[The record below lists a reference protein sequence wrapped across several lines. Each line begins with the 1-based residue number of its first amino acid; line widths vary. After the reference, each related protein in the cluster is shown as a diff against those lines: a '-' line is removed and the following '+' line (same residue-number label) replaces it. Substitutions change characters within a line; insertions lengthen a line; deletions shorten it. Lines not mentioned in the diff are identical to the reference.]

1 MFKKVLGTITTAQEG
16 AKAEESKPQMESLQ
30 RLVAQNSNFQFGTNV
45 LLNSGVISPKI
56 LAKLNKYRPNP
67 EAMRLLSAI
76 DMSNES
82 LAREI
87 GLDSNFLDMNEDF
100 LKSGQAVKAAV
111 EKGMLDLA
119 RALIDRGYNVPDSLL
134 IDAIRDDKRELIR
147 NTIQGQFYGR
157 EGCIELDFWY
167 LVHEHFH
174 EEATLLQEIEPLIR
188 QITVG
193 YDFSNPASFD
203 QILNDRLVQTS
214 ALSAA
219 LRRGQDTLA
228 TMLLEI
234 DPRLVQNEFVSLA
247 IKTSCMEF
255 LRRVWSGDHEL
266 AEGSELK
273 KRKRKS
279 VIWDTLDQGQGEKSL
294 KLSNI
299 IEQFLTRKKVAE
311 VKQILTWPEA
321 ASEPGLV
328 KVLIDYEQQDLAKS
342 LLSKGDLPIDSEDVI
357 NSFEKRQYE
366 LCVRMVQSKEARVA
380 LETPAMQAELV
391 KLLANGNTCLPAIE
405 MLNLVSNK
413 AWNLDLTKPLCSILV
428 GFAKK
433 TTELVVCHAPLLFI
447 ALAAEFLTRL
457 SDVSLQHETRCL
469 ATAKFIIDFGM
480 AIEDSI
486 KEEEELKYFMTQKDS
501 RNRTVLTIC
510 SDNRFYSLLEHDEI
524 GTIVSK
530 MWNGAKKNYGLMGAL
545 TLYQSLEA
553 PSSSEE
559 AMSFAKPLD
568 FSKPYIFQYEQWTES
583 CSLRFLAQAI
593 AGIIHVIVYQMLIY
607 TAISE
612 QSFYNVAAS
621 SKAVVYLRIAQ
632 VWVAG
637 IACDHFLHILFAWK
651 THRQYHINIF
661 RLVDYLMFIVTIL
674 IMIEIQNKL
683 MGPGKPITFIDPS
696 VFNAIL
702 HSIMVVVIWIRF
714 MSLIIASKR
723 FGPFLRMLF
732 LMIESTLNFFV
743 LFTCMG
749 ICCSAIFTS
758 LFNASSNQFTNFST
772 SIRSLFASSVGNF
785 DLTDF
790 SDNIGLGA
798 VLLGIFCV
806 LANALMLNLIIAL
819 LANIYDDLK
828 DKVDSEHRAVVVSYY
843 NRWSWD
849 ENYGVLIFMPTPLCF
864 LSLMFSPFFLGP
876 EPAKWNRFYSRVF
889 YVIYAVVQFLFF
901 LLGGL
906 FWLIPCYFK
915 GFLFYP
921 KSQASAHQIQQ
932 GDQPAAGGILV
943 DEEAKEEEE
952 EAEDLEQSKYRTFDV
967 RLLFMWSVIGLPWL
981 FWSLFRDC
989 RDFWKLL
996 YVSSVQSTE
1005 IEGSKI
1011 NALVTEK
1018 FIMDVQMV
1026 LKSITTPVVSLEQ
1039 FVETWFMVDQSN
1051 FNSGENGQDSS
1062 STERKDLAMDYF
1074 SQFISSSND
1083 ETIDI
1088 VRMKMLLPRRVGH
1101 VYDEEYL
1108 QRARHVN
1115 VPWFLKGVRKY
1126 QQQIGS
1132 INIGGLSIPKKAE
1145 QKSQTSSIDK
1155 EQLDTVQKTIKEMEQ
1170 RFSDLL
1176 LSARNVKME
1185 MENRTK
1191 ALKAL
1196 GTVAKAEDEVPRE
1209 TLW

>member
-1 MFKKVLGTITTAQEG
+1 
-16 AKAEESKPQMESLQ
+16 
-30 RLVAQNSNFQFGTNV
+30 
-45 LLNSGVISPKI
+45 
-56 LAKLNKYRPNP
+56 
-67 EAMRLLSAI
+67 
-76 DMSNES
+76 
-82 LAREI
+82 
-87 GLDSNFLDMNEDF
+87 
-100 LKSGQAVKAAV
+100 
-111 EKGMLDLA
+111 
-119 RALIDRGYNVPDSLL
+119 
-134 IDAIRDDKRELIR
+134 
-147 NTIQGQFYGR
+147 
-157 EGCIELDFWY
+157 
-167 LVHEHFH
+167 
-174 EEATLLQEIEPLIR
+174 
-188 QITVG
+188 
-193 YDFSNPASFD
+193 
-203 QILNDRLVQTS
+203 
-214 ALSAA
+214 
-219 LRRGQDTLA
+219 
-228 TMLLEI
+228 
-234 DPRLVQNEFVSLA
+234 
-247 IKTSCMEF
+247 
-255 LRRVWSGDHEL
+255 
-266 AEGSELK
+266 
-273 KRKRKS
+273 
-279 VIWDTLDQGQGEKSL
+279 
-294 KLSNI
+294 
-299 IEQFLTRKKVAE
+299 
-311 VKQILTWPEA
+311 
-321 ASEPGLV
+321 
-328 KVLIDYEQQDLAKS
+328 
-342 LLSKGDLPIDSEDVI
+342 
-357 NSFEKRQYE
+357 
-366 LCVRMVQSKEARVA
+366 
-380 LETPAMQAELV
+380 
-391 KLLANGNTCLPAIE
+391 
-405 MLNLVSNK
+405 
-413 AWNLDLTKPLCSILV
+413 
-428 GFAKK
+428 
-433 TTELVVCHAPLLFI
+433 
-447 ALAAEFLTRL
+447 
-457 SDVSLQHETRCL
+457 
-469 ATAKFIIDFGM
+469 
-480 AIEDSI
+480 
-486 KEEEELKYFMTQKDS
+486 
-501 RNRTVLTIC
+501 
-510 SDNRFYSLLEHDEI
+510 
-524 GTIVSK
+524 
-530 MWNGAKKNYGLMGAL
+530 
-545 TLYQSLEA
+545 
-553 PSSSEE
+553 
-559 AMSFAKPLD
+559 
-568 FSKPYIFQYEQWTES
+568 
-583 CSLRFLAQAI
+583 
-593 AGIIHVIVYQMLIY
+593 
-607 TAISE
+607 
-612 QSFYNVAAS
+612 
-621 SKAVVYLRIAQ
+621 
-632 VWVAG
+632 
-637 IACDHFLHILFAWK
+637 
-651 THRQYHINIF
+651 
-661 RLVDYLMFIVTIL
+661 
-674 IMIEIQNKL
+674 
-683 MGPGKPITFIDPS
+683 
-696 VFNAIL
+696 
-702 HSIMVVVIWIRF
+702 
-714 MSLIIASKR
+714 
-723 FGPFLRMLF
+723 
-732 LMIESTLNFFV
+732 
-743 LFTCMG
+743 
-749 ICCSAIFTS
+749 
-758 LFNASSNQFTNFST
+758 
-772 SIRSLFASSVGNF
+772 
-785 DLTDF
+785 
-790 SDNIGLGA
+790 
-798 VLLGIFCV
+798 
-806 LANALMLNLIIAL
+806 MLNLIIAL

-889 YVIYAVVQFLFF
+889 YVIYAVVQFIFF
-901 LLGGL
+901 LIGGL

-967 RLLFMWSVIGLPWL
+967 RLLFMWSAIGLPWL

-1155 EQLDTVQKTIKEMEQ
+1155 EQLDNVQKTIKEMEQ

>member
-1 MFKKVLGTITTAQEG
+1 MFKKALGTISTSQEG
-16 AKAEESKPQMESLQ
+16 AKTEEPRQELESLQ

-67 EAMRLLSAI
+67 EAMRLLSAVEMTN
-76 DMSNES
+76 DS

-87 GLDSNFLDMNEDF
+87 GLDAHFIDMNEEF

-119 RALIDRGYNVPDSLL
+119 RALIDKGYNVPDSLI
-134 IDAIRDDKRELIR
+134 IDGIRDNNHELIR
-147 NTIQGQFYGR
+147 NTISGQFYGR
-157 EGCIELDFWY
+157 EGSIELDFWY
-167 LVHEHFH
+167 LVHEGFH
-174 EEATLLQEIEPLIR
+174 QEAAMLQEIEPLIR

-193 YDFSNPASFD
+193 YDFSQSSSFD
-203 QILNDRLVQTS
+203 QILIDRLVQTS

-219 LRRGQDTLA
+219 LKRGQDNLA
-228 TMLLEI
+228 VMLLRM
-234 DPRLVQNEFVSLA
+234 DPRLVQSEFVTLA
-247 IKTSCMEF
+247 IKNSCMEF
-255 LRRVWSGDHEL
+255 LRMVWTGDHEL
-266 AEGSELK
+266 NEGLEVK
-273 KRKRKS
+273 KRKRRS
-279 VIWDTLDQGQGEKSL
+279 LIWDQLEQGQGGERVL
-294 KLSNI
+294 KLASI

-311 VKQILTWPEA
+311 VKQILEWPEA
-321 ASEPGLV
+321 VNEPGLV
-328 KVLIDYEQQDLAKS
+328 KVLIDYEQQDLAKT

-380 LETPAMQAELV
+380 LETPAMQTALV
-391 KLLANGNTCLPAIE
+391 KLLGTGSTCLAAIE

-413 AWNLDLTKPLCSILV
+413 AWNMDLTKTLCATLV
-428 GFAKK
+428 AFAKK

-447 ALAAEFLTRL
+447 ALSAEFVTRL
-457 SDVSLQHETRCL
+457 SGISLQHETRCL

-486 KEEEELKYFMTQKDS
+486 KEEEELKYFLTQKDS
-501 RNRTVLTIC
+501 RMRTVLTIC

-530 MWNGAKKNYGLMGAL
+530 MWNGSKKNYGLMGAL

-553 PSSSEE
+553 PSSAEE
-559 AMSFAKPLD
+559 AMSFSKQLD
-568 FSKPYIFQYEQWTES
+568 FTKPYIFQYEQWTES
-583 CSLRFLAQAI
+583 CSLRFLAQAV
-593 AGIIHVIVYQMLIY
+593 AGIVHVIVYQMLIY

-612 QSFYNVAAS
+612 HSFYNVAAS
-621 SKAVVYLRIAQ
+621 SEAVVYLRISQ

-637 IACDHFLHILFAWK
+637 IACDHFLHLIFAWK
-651 THRQYHINIF
+651 THRQYKINIW
-661 RLVDYLMFIVTIL
+661 RIVDYIMFAVTIL

-683 MGPGKPITFIDPS
+683 MGSGNPITFIDPS

-702 HSIMVVVIWIRF
+702 HSVMVVVIWIRF
-714 MSLIIASKR
+714 LSLIIASKL

-732 LMIESTLNFFV
+732 LMIESTMNFFV
-743 LFTCMG
+743 LFTCLW
-749 ICCSAIFTS
+749 IWCAAIFTS
-758 LFNASSNQFTNFST
+758 LFNASSGQFTNFST

-819 LANIYDDLK
+819 LANIYDGLK

-849 ENYGVLIFMPTPLCF
+849 DGYGILIFLPTPLCF
-864 LSLMFSPFFLGP
+864 MSLCTLPFLLSENHG
-876 EPAKWNRFYSRVF
+876 KWNKFFSRKFYI
-889 YVIYAVVQFLFF
+889 IYAVAQFALFVV
-901 LLGGL
+901 GGL
-906 FWLIPCYFK
+906 FWMIPCYFK
-915 GFLFYP
+915 GFVFYP
-921 KSQASAHQIQQ
+921 KSQASVRNMQQ
-932 GDQPAAGGILV
+932 VELPLEGAIIE
-943 DEEAKEEEE
+943 EEAKEEEIPD
-952 EAEDLEQSKYRTFDV
+952 EAEHQHYKAYDI
-967 RLLFMWSVIGLPWL
+967 RLFFLWIVVGLPWL
-981 FWSLFRDC
+981 SWSLIRDC
-989 RDFWKLL
+989 KDFWHLL
-996 YVSSVQSTE
+996 YTSSTQSTE

-1011 NALVTEK
+1011 SSLVTER
-1018 FIMDVQMV
+1018 FIKDVQLV
-1026 LKSITTPVVSLEQ
+1026 LKSITTPTVSLDQ
-1039 FVETWFMVDQSN
+1039 FVETWYMVDQSN
-1051 FNSGENGQDSS
+1051 FHGDQSGLDSS
-1062 STERKDLAMDYF
+1062 SSERKDLAMDYF
-1074 SQFISSSND
+1074 SQFTISSND
-1083 ETIDI
+1083 ETIDL
-1088 VRMKMLLPRRVGH
+1088 VRMRMLLPKRVGH
-1101 VYDEEYL
+1101 VYDEEYI
-1108 QRARHVN
+1108 QRARHIN

-1145 QKSQTSSIDK
+1145 QKSQVSSIDK
-1155 EQLDTVQKTIKEMEQ
+1155 EQLEFVQKHIKELEQ

-1176 LSARNVKME
+1176 LSARNIKLE
-1185 MENRTK
+1185 MEGRTK

-1196 GTVAKAEDEVPRE
+1196 GSAAKAEDEVPRE

>member
-1 MFKKVLGTITTAQEG
+1 MFKKALGNITTAQEARG
-16 AKAEESKPQMESLQ
+16 EEHKPEMESLQ

-87 GLDSNFLDMNEDF
+87 GLDANFIDMNEDF
-100 LKSGQAVKAAV
+100 LKSGQAIKAAA
-111 EKGMLDLA
+111 EKGLLDLA
-119 RALIDRGYNVPDSLL
+119 KVLIDKGYSVPDSLL
-134 IDAIRDDKRELIR
+134 IDAVRDDNRELIR

-157 EGCIELDFWY
+157 ENCVELDFWY
-167 LVHEHFH
+167 LVHEHFY
-174 EEATLLQEIEPLIR
+174 EEATMLQEIEPLIR

-193 YDFSNPASFD
+193 YDLSQPASFE
-203 QILNDRLVQTS
+203 QILSDRLVQTS

-219 LRRGQDTLA
+219 LRRGQDSLA
-228 TMLLEI
+228 TMLLGI
-234 DPRLVQNEFVSLA
+234 DPRLVQSDFISLA
-247 IKTSCMEF
+247 IKNSCMEF
-255 LRRVWSGDHEL
+255 LRMVWSGDHQL

-279 VIWDTLDQGQGEKSL
+279 VMWDQLEQGQGEKSL

-311 VKQILTWPEA
+311 VKQILAWPEA
-321 ASEPGLV
+321 VNEPGLI

-357 NSFEKRQYE
+357 NSFEKHQYE

-380 LETPAMQAELV
+380 LETPAMQAALV
-391 KLLANGNTCLPAIE
+391 KLLTMGSTCLPAIE

-413 AWNLDLTKPLCSILV
+413 AWNLDLTKLLCSTLIA
-428 GFAKK
+428 FAKK

-447 ALAAEFLTRL
+447 ALSAEFLTRL
-457 SDVSLQHETRCL
+457 SEVSLQHETRCL
-469 ATAKFIIDFGM
+469 TTAKFIIDFGM

-501 RNRTVLTIC
+501 KGRTVLTIC

-545 TLYQSLEA
+545 TLYQSLES

-593 AGIIHVIVYQMLIY
+593 AGIMHVIMYQMLIY

-612 QSFYNVAAS
+612 HSFYNVAAS
-621 SKAVVYLRIAQ
+621 QKAVVYLRLSQ

-637 IACDHFLHILFAWK
+637 IACDHILHLLFAWK
-651 THRQYHINIF
+651 THRQYRINAF
-661 RLVDYLMFIVTIL
+661 RIVDYIMFLVTIL
-674 IMIEIQNKL
+674 IMVEIQNKL
-683 MGPGKPITFIDPS
+683 MGSGNPITFIDPS

-702 HSIMVVVIWIRF
+702 HSVMVVMIWVRF
-714 MSLIIASKR
+714 LSLIIASKR
-723 FGPFLRMLF
+723 FGPFLRMLL

-743 LFTCMG
+743 LFTCFG

-758 LFNASSNQFTNFST
+758 LFNASSDQFTNFST
-772 SIRSLFASSVGNF
+772 TIRSLFASSVGNF
-785 DLTDF
+785 DLTAF
-790 SDNIGLGA
+790 NANIGLGS

-806 LANALMLNLIIAL
+806 LANALMLNLMIAL

-828 DKVDSEHRAVVVSYY
+828 DKVDSEHRAVVISYY

-849 ENYGVLIFMPTPLCF
+849 DNYGVLIFMPTPLCF
-864 LSLMFSPFFLGP
+864 LSLVFSPFFLGP
-876 EPAKWNRFYSRVF
+876 ETTKWNRFFSRVF
-889 YVIYAVVQFLFF
+889 YIIYAVVQFTLFLF
-901 LLGGL
+901 GGL
-906 FWLIPCYFK
+906 FWLLPCYFK

-921 KSQASAHQIQQ
+921 KSQASAHQLQQ
-932 GDQPAAGGILV
+932 DDLPAVGAILGE
-943 DEEAKEEEE
+943 EEAKEEEE
-952 EAEDLEQSKYRTFDV
+952 DAQDLAQSRYRAFDL
-967 RLLFMWSVIGLPWL
+967 RLFFLWSAVGLPWL
-981 FWSLFRDC
+981 FWSLIRDC

-996 YVSSVQSTE
+996 YLSSAQSTE

-1018 FIMDVQMV
+1018 FVKDVQMV
-1026 LKSITTPVVSLEQ
+1026 LKSITLPFVPLDQ
-1039 FVETWFMVDQSN
+1039 FVETWYMVDQSN
-1051 FNSGENGQDSS
+1051 FNTGQSAFENDSS
-1062 STERKDLAMDYF
+1062 ERKNLAMDYF
-1074 SQFISSSND
+1074 SQFISSSSD

-1088 VRMKMLLPRRVGH
+1088 LRMRILMPRRVGH
-1101 VYDEEYL
+1101 VYDEEYI

-1145 QKSQTSSIDK
+1145 QKSQISSIDK
-1155 EQLDTVQKTIKEMEQ
+1155 EQLETVQKTIKEMEQ

-1185 MENRTK
+1185 METRTK

-1196 GTVAKAEDEVPRE
+1196 GNAAKAEDEVPRE